1 MRAELVTASR
11 VENQRFDPDGPSGVL
26 VPSFDADL
34 SVHPKK
40 AAPVAREGRM
50 RTLTPAAPAPKSD
63 TLKLL
68 AKVRATL
75 RSQSSLGAL
84 FHPTELEIGGDGVLT
99 LGGEVESVKAKKLA
113 LERVATVPGI
123 EGIADRLH
131 VRPATRMTD
140 KEIRVHM
147 RDMLEEASFRHLE
160 LHELEE
166 DGEDRL
172 VHGAPASARAS
183 IGFEVKDGIVTL
195 NGRVPGLTS
204 KRLVGVTAWWVPGV
218 RDVINGIPVEPP
230 EDDGPDMI
238 AEAVRVVL
246 EKDPFVDASQV
257 RVGVRLTLVRLTG
270 LVSAETQREAA
281 ERDAWCMFGVDN
293 VINEIEVRP

>member
-1 MRAELVTASR
+1 MRPELVHASR
-11 VENQRFDPDGPSGVL
+11 VEDERFDSDGPSGVL

-34 SVHPKK
+34 PVHPKK
-40 AAPVAREGRM
+40 ATPVAREGRM
-50 RTLTPAAPAPKSD
+50 RTLTPAAPAPKRH

-75 RSQSSLGAL
+75 RSEPSLGAR
-84 FHPTELEIGGDGVLT
+84 FHPTELEIAGDGVLT

-113 LERVATVPGI
+113 LERVAAVPGI
-123 EGIADRLH
+123 TGIADRLH

-140 KEIRVHM
+140 KEIRVHV
-147 RDMLEEASFRHLE
+147 RDMLLEEASFRDLE
-160 LHELEE
+160 LHELA
-166 DGEDRL
+166 DGEDRF
-172 VHGAPASARAS
+172 VHGTPASARGS
-183 IGFEVKDGIVTL
+183 IAFEVKDGIVTL

-204 KRLVGVTAWWVPGV
+204 KRLAGVMAWWVPGV
-218 RDVINGIPVEPP
+218 RDVINGVAAEPP

-257 RVGVRLTLVRLTG
+257 RVGVRHTLVRLTG
-270 LVSAETQREAA
+270 LVPTATEREAA
-281 ERDAWCMFGVDN
+281 DRDAWCVLGVDN